1 MPRQLLLG
9 FENYYANFAAQ
20 RNKVP
25 PILFILGEFLG
36 DFFSDKRIG
45 TGASY
50 IVLSIVEQRPCVFK
64 KKNSTD
70 RVYVI

>member
-25 PILFILGEFLG
+25 PILFILGEFFG
-36 DFFSDKRIG
+36 DFFLIRELAPVLHI
-45 TGASY
+45 SY
-50 IVLSIVEQRPCVFK
+50 YR
-64 KKNSTD
+64 
-70 RVYVI
+70 

>member
-36 DFFSDKRIG
+36 DFFLIRELAPVLHI
-45 TGASY
+45 SY
-50 IVLSIVEQRPCVFK
+50 IIDSRATSMCIK
-64 KKNSTD
+64 KKTL
-70 RVYVI
+70 RIVYM